1 MVQMN
6 ANELADVFDTY
17 AEPHD
22 WGIQAKNMLRQ
33 MGLAESII
41 AQQKLE
47 IQVLKAALISENE
60 ACAQILLD
68 SYDTTEPYESI
79 SPDWLLT
86 LVDLID
92 NRVGRVRE

>member
-1 MVQMN
+1 MN

-47 IQVLKAALISENE
+47 IEALKLQLHTTLTNRD
-60 ACAQILLD
+60 LRT
-68 SYDTTEPYESI
+68 YDGKEETK
-79 SPDWLLT
+79 
-86 LVDLID
+86 
-92 NRVGRVRE
+92 